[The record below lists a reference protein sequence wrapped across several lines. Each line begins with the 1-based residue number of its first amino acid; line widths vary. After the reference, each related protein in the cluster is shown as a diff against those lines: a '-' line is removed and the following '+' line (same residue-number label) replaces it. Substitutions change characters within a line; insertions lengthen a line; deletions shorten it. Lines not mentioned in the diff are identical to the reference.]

1 MHTSINIDFKL
12 KFKFSFKIMLSIL
25 IFKFFSMY
33 FVYNYAYF
41 TWFTTSTTLI
51 IPLIIKLTSPHR
63 FIHPSIASK
72 TIAHLKLVPDVQY
85 SLRCRKLNAFNIPS
99 RRCLLGGHS
108 ITIVCACVYCVLMFI
123 SANGKFLKC
132 WSKFVFFCIEKEEIL
147 LCRHFGR
154 LSFRQSD
161 VIFLS

>member
-25 IFKFFSMY
+25 TFKFFSMY

-72 TIAHLKLVPDVQY
+72 TIAHLKLVPDVYY

-108 ITIVCACVYCVLMFI
+108 ITIVCACVYCVLMSI
-123 SANGKFLKC
+123 SANGKF
-132 WSKFVFFCIEKEEIL
+132 
-147 LCRHFGR
+147 
-154 LSFRQSD
+154 
-161 VIFLS
+161 